1 MPNTGRRTVVLSVG
15 IVCALI
21 AGPARGAVPPA
32 LFAQQQGAAT
42 FVRAD
47 SVFRAA
53 GEVDSSLFPPQAVRT
68 IGLYT
73 SLPERDGCVHLGP
86 VLRDYPNQRAFSSL
100 EQATDKARLVLVAT
114 VTDRAGG
121 FSGSEAGTL
130 LELKPQEF
138 LKSIGGKK
146 ESTYFTFVP
155 IGTFMLEGRSY
166 CATHPQYPALPEIGD
181 QVVVFIRDPASFM
194 SSFLPL
200 YQGTDIVV
208 IAKNGTMR
216 ASTEYKLPTSTK
228 AASLLQA
235 VRSYAAR
242 RP

>member
-1 MPNTGRRTVVLSVG
+1 MDARAHVLSSVG
-15 IVCALI
+15 IACALA
-21 AGPARGAVPPA
+21 AGSAKGAVPPA
-32 LFAQQQGAAT
+32 LWAQQPGAAT

-53 GEVDSSLFPPQAVRT
+53 GEVDSTLFSPQAVRT

-73 SLPERDGCVHLGP
+73 SLPEKDGCVHLGP
-86 VLRDYPNQRAFSSL
+86 VLRDYPNHEAFSSL
-100 EQATDKARLVLVAT
+100 EQATETARFVLVAT

-130 LELKPQEF
+130 LELNPSEV
-138 LKSIGGKK
+138 LKSTGGKK

-155 IGTFMLEGRSY
+155 IGTFLLEGRSY
-166 CATHPQYPALPEIGD
+166 CATHPQYPGLPEIGD
-181 QVVVFIRDPASFM
+181 QVVVFLRDPTSFA
-194 SSFLPL
+194 SSFLAL
-200 YQGTDIVV
+200 YHGTDIVV
-208 IAKNGTMR
+208 MAKDGSTR
-216 ASTEYKLPTSTK
+216 ASTEYNLSPSTT
-228 AASLLQA
+228 AASLLRL